1 MACAGDPS
9 NDPARL
15 PRHDHH
21 NCVRAHLTVW
31 PPQPV
36 GLRTTHYPAR
46 PNLGKRR
53 GRTARLPHRGPA
65 TTQGARSPSH
75 RLLSRGIADFRHD
88 QAVQRLMIAS
98 TSSNLRPV
106 VDMLMLGI
114 SLDDISVP
122 PAAAEYARR
131 FAQHDLSLEALLRLP
146 AGRTHAPEV
155 GHPGPQPAGH
165 AR

>member
-1 MACAGDPS
+1 M
-9 NDPARL
+9 
-15 PRHDHH
+15 
-21 NCVRAHLTVW
+21 
-31 PPQPV
+31 
-36 GLRTTHYPAR
+36 
-46 PNLGKRR
+46 
-53 GRTARLPHRGPA
+53 
-65 TTQGARSPSH
+65 
-75 RLLSRGIADFRHD
+75 SRGIADFRHD

-146 AGRTHAPEV
+146 AGRTHVPAV